1 MFLNPEQFKNIAY
14 KVTKSCKLAKDA
26 NQPSKKLDIM
36 RNKFKF
42 IKTFE
47 TNGIQ
52 GIVGLVEHRDTQNQL
67 VFKLS
72 VEIDR
77 TIEHENHVT
86 LDLNKLRPFCPNFVG
101 NLGCVELPISRT
113 FIYEN
118 TPEDSDYE
126 SSGTDESGD
135 ESGDESR
142 DESSEEESSE
152 EESEGEYEDCKLFME
167 DREYL
172 PTSVLFLE
180 YVSPHSFYD
189 FTKYADK
196 SLINSLI
203 LGILC
208 GLSIAQKHCKFTHY
222 DLHID
227 NILIK
232 ECEPEAIFLYRI
244 DGEAFAVPT
253 FGFFPVIID
262 MGMSYCESLNGDTMK
277 TSVEHYRKGL
287 QATLFDKLNDM
298 HHFLLSAMNKV
309 EYDEEEFYYLS
320 TKMLY
325 FFKNL
330 PVLRKKGWKML
341 PNDILKL
348 SMKDIVKAC
357 KGLSTGYK
365 PKEKPKSKIEE
376 LRQKKIEKR
385 NNEMGIVEEPTKS
398 KPLGLNELPIW
409 VDLDIDIIE
418 TLSLGISLPWKE
430 DLEIKEEFE
439 SLQEDEI
446 IAYSFITLLV
456 ELQKLYNLELFEDIN
471 DLLFVIR
478 ELTTLVFENWNI
490 ISKNTNKDTMKKLFN
505 DFKRKLIPEFRDSV
519 YVLDWTKTLTGC
531 KYCLNI
537 LSMLY
542 SRNVKGN
549 TSLID
554 ELYKDVPIKSVN
566 DMIRF
571 YIRNCLLRPTY
582 NENTVLYLWDAD
594 NKTNK
599 RVMLKD
605 KMSLEDIQ
613 KLDGMRSL
621 EITKKINSLF

>member
-1 MFLNPEQFKNIAY
+1 MFLTPEQFKNISY
-14 KVTKSCKLAKDA
+14 KVGKSCKLAKDA
-26 NQPSKKLDIM
+26 NQPSRKLEIM
-36 RNKFKF
+36 RSKFKF

-52 GIVGLVEHRDTQNQL
+52 GIVGLVEHRDTSTQM

-77 TIEHENHVT
+77 TIEHENAVT
-86 LDLNKLRPFCPNFVG
+86 LELNKLRPFCPNFVG

-126 SSGTDESGD
+126 SDGSDRSDRSDESD
-135 ESGDESR
+135 E
-142 DESSEEESSE
+142 SEEEE
-152 EESEGEYEDCKLFME
+152 KYEDYEECKLFM
-167 DREYL
+167 DDKEYL

-189 FTKYADK
+189 ISKYADK
-196 SLINSLI
+196 ALINSLI

-208 GLSIAQKHCKFTHY
+208 GLSVAQKHCKFTHY

-232 ECEPEAIFLYRI
+232 ECEPEAIFVYRI
-244 DGEAFAVPT
+244 DGDVFAIPT
-253 FGFFPVIID
+253 YGFFPVIID
-262 MGMSYCESLNGDTMK
+262 MGMSYCESLKGDTMK
-277 TSVEHYRKGL
+277 TTVEHYKKGL
-287 QATLFDKLNDM
+287 QATVFDKLNDM
-298 HHFLLSAMNKV
+298 HHFLLSALNKV

-348 SMKDIVKAC
+348 SMKDIVKSC

-365 PKEKPKSKIEE
+365 PKEKPKTKIEE

-385 NNEMGIVEEPTKS
+385 NKEMGITEEVVKS

-409 VDLDIDIIE
+409 VDLDLDIIE
-418 TLSLGISLPWKE
+418 TLSFGIVLPWKE
-430 DLEIKEEFE
+430 TLEIKDDFE
-439 SLQEDEI
+439 GELQEDEI

-456 ELQKLYNLELFEDIN
+456 ELQKLYNLDLFEDVN

-490 ISKNTNKDTMKKLFN
+490 ITKTTNKDTMKKLFN
-505 DFKRKLIPEFRDSV
+505 DFKRKLIPEFRDAV
-519 YVLDWTKTLTGC
+519 YILDWSKTITSC

-537 LSMLY
+537 LSVLY
-542 SRNVKGN
+542 SRNIKGN
-549 TSLID
+549 TDLIN

-571 YIRNCLLRPTY
+571 YIRNCLLRPVY
-582 NENTVLYLWDAD
+582 NENTILYLWDAD
-594 NKTNK
+594 NKINK

-605 KMSLEDIQ
+605 KMSLEDIE
-613 KLDGMRSL
+613 KLDNMKSL
-621 EITKKINSLF
+621 DITKKINSLF

>member
-14 KVTKSCKLAKDA
+14 KVSKSCKLAKDS
-26 NQPSKKLDIM
+26 NQPTRKLEIM

-47 TNGIQ
+47 SNGIQ
-52 GIVGLVEHRDTQNQL
+52 GIVGLVEHRDTQTQL

-77 TIEHENHVT
+77 TIEHENQVT
-86 LDLNKLRPFCPNFVG
+86 LELNKLRPFCPNFVG
-101 NLGCVELPISRT
+101 NVGCVELPISRT

-126 SSGTDESGD
+126 SSET
-135 ESGDESR
+135 
-142 DESSEEESSE
+142 DESSEEEE
-152 EESEGEYEDCKLFME
+152 DQEEYEDCKLFMD

-232 ECEPEAIFLYRI
+232 ECEPEAIFVYRI
-244 DGEAFAVPT
+244 DGEAFAIPT

-262 MGMSYCESLNGDTMK
+262 MGMSYCESLKGDTMK

-348 SMKDIVKAC
+348 SMKDIVKSC

-385 NNEMGIVEEPTKS
+385 NKEMGIVEEEIQS
-398 KPLGLNELPIW
+398 KPRGLNELPIW

-430 DLEIKEEFE
+430 ELEIKEDFE
-439 SLQEDEI
+439 SLEEDEI
-446 IAYSFITLLV
+446 IAYSFITLFV
-456 ELQKLYNLELFEDIN
+456 ELQKLYNLEVFEDVN
-471 DLLFVIR
+471 DLLFVVR

-490 ISKNTNKDTMKKLFN
+490 ISKNTSKDTMKKLFN

-519 YVLDWTKTLTGC
+519 YVLDWAKTLTGC

-621 EITKKINSLF
+621 ETTKKINSLF

>member
-1 MFLNPEQFKNIAY
+1 
-14 KVTKSCKLAKDA
+14 
-26 NQPSKKLDIM
+26 
-36 RNKFKF
+36 
-42 IKTFE
+42 
-47 TNGIQ
+47 
-52 GIVGLVEHRDTQNQL
+52 
-67 VFKLS
+67 
-72 VEIDR
+72 
-77 TIEHENHVT
+77 
-86 LDLNKLRPFCPNFVG
+86 
-101 NLGCVELPISRT
+101 
-113 FIYEN
+113 
-118 TPEDSDYE
+118 
-126 SSGTDESGD
+126 
-135 ESGDESR
+135 
-142 DESSEEESSE
+142 
-152 EESEGEYEDCKLFME
+152 
-167 DREYL
+167 
-172 PTSVLFLE
+172 
-180 YVSPHSFYD
+180 
-189 FTKYADK
+189 
-196 SLINSLI
+196 
-203 LGILC
+203 
-208 GLSIAQKHCKFTHY
+208 
-222 DLHID
+222 
-227 NILIK
+227 LIK

-385 NNEMGIVEEPTKS
+385 NKEMGIVEEPTKS

-446 IAYSFITLLV
+446 IAYSFITLFV
-456 ELQKLYNLELFEDIN
+456 ELQKLYNLDLFEDVN
-471 DLLFVIR
+471 DLLFVVR

-519 YVLDWTKTLTGC
+519 YVLDWAKTLTGC

-566 DMIRF
+566 DMKRF

-599 RVMLKD
+599 RVMLRD

>member
-14 KVTKSCKLAKDA
+14 KVSKSCKLAKDS
-26 NQPSKKLDIM
+26 NQPTRKLEIM

-47 TNGIQ
+47 SNGIQ
-52 GIVGLVEHRDTQNQL
+52 GIVGLVEHRDTQTQL

-77 TIEHENHVT
+77 TIEHENQVT
-86 LDLNKLRPFCPNFVG
+86 LELNKLRPFCPNFVG
-101 NLGCVELPISRT
+101 NVGCVELPISRT

-126 SSGTDESGD
+126 SSET
-135 ESGDESR
+135 
-142 DESSEEESSE
+142 DESSEEEE
-152 EESEGEYEDCKLFME
+152 DQEEYEDCKLFMD

-232 ECEPEAIFLYRI
+232 ECEPEAIFVYRI
-244 DGEAFAVPT
+244 DGEAFAIPT

-262 MGMSYCESLNGDTMK
+262 MGMSYCESLKGDTMK

-348 SMKDIVKAC
+348 SMKDIVKSC

-385 NNEMGIVEEPTKS
+385 NKEMGIVEEEIQS
-398 KPLGLNELPIW
+398 KPRGLNELPIW

-430 DLEIKEEFE
+430 ELEIKEDFE
-439 SLQEDEI
+439 SLEEDEI
-446 IAYSFITLLV
+446 IAYSFITLFV
-456 ELQKLYNLELFEDIN
+456 ELQKLYNLEVFEDVN
-471 DLLFVIR
+471 DLLFVVR

-490 ISKNTNKDTMKKLFN
+490 ISKNTSKDTMKKLFN

-519 YVLDWTKTLTGC
+519 YVLDWAKTLTCC

-582 NENTVLYLWDAD
+582 NENTILYLWDAD

-621 EITKKINSLF
+621 ETTKKINSLF

>member
-14 KVTKSCKLAKDA
+14 KVSKSCKLAKDS
-26 NQPSKKLDIM
+26 NQPTRKLEIM

-47 TNGIQ
+47 SNGIQ
-52 GIVGLVEHRDTQNQL
+52 GIVGLVEHRDTQTQL

-77 TIEHENHVT
+77 TIEHENQVT
-86 LDLNKLRPFCPNFVG
+86 LELNKLRPFCPNFVG
-101 NLGCVELPISRT
+101 NVGCVELPISRT

-126 SSGTDESGD
+126 SSET
-135 ESGDESR
+135 
-142 DESSEEESSE
+142 DESSEEEE
-152 EESEGEYEDCKLFME
+152 DQEEYEDCKLFMD

-232 ECEPEAIFLYRI
+232 ECEPEAIFVYRI
-244 DGEAFAVPT
+244 DGEAFAIPT

-262 MGMSYCESLNGDTMK
+262 MGMSYCESLKGDTMK

-348 SMKDIVKAC
+348 SMKDIVKSC

-365 PKEKPKSKIEE
+365 PKEKSKSKIEE

-385 NNEMGIVEEPTKS
+385 NKEMGIVEEEIKS
-398 KPLGLNELPIW
+398 KPRGLNELPIW

-430 DLEIKEEFE
+430 ELEIKEDFE
-439 SLQEDEI
+439 SLEEDEI
-446 IAYSFITLLV
+446 IAYSFITLFV
-456 ELQKLYNLELFEDIN
+456 ELQKLYNLEVFEDVN
-471 DLLFVIR
+471 DLLFVVR

-490 ISKNTNKDTMKKLFN
+490 ISKNTSKDTMKKLFN

-519 YVLDWTKTLTGC
+519 YVLDWAKTLTCC

-582 NENTVLYLWDAD
+582 NENTILYLWDAD

-621 EITKKINSLF
+621 ETTKKINSLF

>member
-1 MFLNPEQFKNIAY
+1 MFLTPEQFKNISY
-14 KVTKSCKLAKDA
+14 KVGKSCKLAKEA
-26 NQPSKKLDIM
+26 NQPSRKLEIM
-36 RNKFKF
+36 RSKFKF

-52 GIVGLVEHRDTQNQL
+52 GIVGLVEHRDTSTQM

-77 TIEHENHVT
+77 TIEHENAVT
-86 LDLNKLRPFCPNFVG
+86 LELNKLRNFCPNFVG

-126 SSGTDESGD
+126 SEGSDESDD
-135 ESGDESR
+135 ESDEHN
-142 DESSEEESSE
+142 E
-152 EESEGEYEDCKLFME
+152 EYEECKLFM
-167 DREYL
+167 DDKEYL

-189 FTKYADK
+189 ISKYADK

-208 GLSIAQKHCKFTHY
+208 GLSTAQKHCKFTHY

-232 ECEPEAIFLYRI
+232 ECEPEAIFVYRI
-244 DGEAFAVPT
+244 DGEVFAIPT
-253 FGFFPVIID
+253 YGFFPVIID
-262 MGMSYCESLNGDTMK
+262 MGMSYCESLKGDTMK
-277 TSVEHYRKGL
+277 TTVEHYKKGL
-287 QATLFDKLNDM
+287 QATVFDKLNDM
-298 HHFLLSAMNKV
+298 HHFLLSALNKV

-341 PNDILKL
+341 PNDILKM
-348 SMKDIVKAC
+348 SMKDIVKSC

-365 PKEKPKSKIEE
+365 PKEKPKTKIEE

-385 NNEMGIVEEPTKS
+385 NKEMGITEEIVDS

-430 DLEIKEEFE
+430 TLEIRDDFE
-439 SLQEDEI
+439 GELQEDEI

-456 ELQKLYNLELFEDIN
+456 ELQKLYNLEVFEDIN

-490 ISKNTNKDTMKKLFN
+490 ITKNTNKDTMKKLFN

-519 YVLDWTKTLTGC
+519 YVLDWAKTITSC

-537 LSMLY
+537 LSVLY
-542 SRNVKGN
+542 SRNIKGN
-549 TSLID
+549 IDIID

-571 YIRNCLLRPTY
+571 YIRNCLLRPVY
-582 NENTVLYLWDAD
+582 NENTILYLWDAD

-605 KMSLEDIQ
+605 KMSLSDIE
-613 KLDGMRSL
+613 KLDNMKSL
-621 EITKKINSLF
+621 DITKKINSLF

>member
-1 MFLNPEQFKNIAY
+1 LIG
-14 KVTKSCKLAKDA
+14 D
-26 NQPSKKLDIM
+26 
-36 RNKFKF
+36 
-42 IKTFE
+42 
-47 TNGIQ
+47 
-52 GIVGLVEHRDTQNQL
+52 
-67 VFKLS
+67 
-72 VEIDR
+72 
-77 TIEHENHVT
+77 
-86 LDLNKLRPFCPNFVG
+86 FCPNFVG
-101 NLGCVELPISRT
+101 NVGCVELPISRT

-126 SSGTDESGD
+126 SSET
-135 ESGDESR
+135 
-142 DESSEEESSE
+142 DESSEEEE
-152 EESEGEYEDCKLFME
+152 DQEEYEDCKLFMD

-232 ECEPEAIFLYRI
+232 ECEPEAIFVYRI
-244 DGEAFAVPT
+244 DGEAFAIPT

-262 MGMSYCESLNGDTMK
+262 MGMSYCESLKGDTMK

-348 SMKDIVKAC
+348 SMKDIVKSC

-385 NNEMGIVEEPTKS
+385 NKEMGIVEEEIQS
-398 KPLGLNELPIW
+398 KPRGLNELPIW

-430 DLEIKEEFE
+430 ELEIKEEFE
-439 SLQEDEI
+439 SLEEDEI
-446 IAYSFITLLV
+446 IAYSFITLFV
-456 ELQKLYNLELFEDIN
+456 ELQKLYNLEVFEDVN
-471 DLLFVIR
+471 DLLFVVR

-490 ISKNTNKDTMKKLFN
+490 ISKNTSKDTMKKLFN

-519 YVLDWTKTLTGC
+519 YVLDWAKTLTCC

-582 NENTVLYLWDAD
+582 NENTILYLWDAD

-621 EITKKINSLF
+621 ETTKKINSLF

>member
-14 KVTKSCKLAKDA
+14 KVSKSCKLAKDS
-26 NQPSKKLDIM
+26 NQPTRKLEIM

-47 TNGIQ
+47 SNGIQ
-52 GIVGLVEHRDTQNQL
+52 GIVGLVEHRDTQTQL

-77 TIEHENHVT
+77 TIEHENQVT
-86 LDLNKLRPFCPNFVG
+86 LELNKLRPFCPNFVG
-101 NLGCVELPISRT
+101 NVGCVELPISRT

-126 SSGTDESGD
+126 SSET
-135 ESGDESR
+135 
-142 DESSEEESSE
+142 DESSEEEE
-152 EESEGEYEDCKLFME
+152 DQEEYEDCKLFMD

-208 GLSIAQKHCKFTHY
+208 GLSVAQTHCKFTHY

-232 ECEPEAIFLYRI
+232 ECEPEAIFVYRI
-244 DGEAFAVPT
+244 DGEAFAIPT

-262 MGMSYCESLNGDTMK
+262 MGMSYCESLKGDTMK

-348 SMKDIVKAC
+348 SMKDIVKSC

-365 PKEKPKSKIEE
+365 AKEKPKSKIEE

-385 NNEMGIVEEPTKS
+385 NKEMGIVEEEIQS
-398 KPLGLNELPIW
+398 KPRGLNELPIW

-430 DLEIKEEFE
+430 ELEIKEDFE
-439 SLQEDEI
+439 SLEEDEI
-446 IAYSFITLLV
+446 IAYSFITLFV
-456 ELQKLYNLELFEDIN
+456 ELQKLYNLEVFEDVN
-471 DLLFVIR
+471 DLLFVVR

-490 ISKNTNKDTMKKLFN
+490 ISKNTSKDTMKKLFN

-519 YVLDWTKTLTGC
+519 YVLDWAKTLTCC

-582 NENTVLYLWDAD
+582 NENTILYLWDAD

-621 EITKKINSLF
+621 ETTKKINSLF